1 MKAKSFLPT
10 AIIGLAMLLSSC
22 SAKQNAISNLRSLTY
37 DIRDHGA
44 EYTVR
49 DWKEVKERF
58 DKISNKLNTYDLTA
72 AENDEIGRLKGQCV
86 SYFAKGVVENVS
98 TKVVNTAA
106 QAKGIIEGIKEGLKN
121 K

>member
-1 MKAKSFLPT
+1 MTSCSPKTT
-10 AIIGLAMLLSSC
+10 AI
-22 SAKQNAISNLRSLTY
+22 NNLRSLTY

-58 DKISNKLNTYDLTA
+58 DKLSNKLNTYDLTRE
-72 AENDEIGRLKGQCV
+72 ENDEIGRLKGQCV
-86 SYFAKGVVENVS
+86 SYFAKGVFENVS

-106 QAKGIIEGIKEGLKN
+106 QAKGIIEGIKEGLKD
-121 K
+121 KK